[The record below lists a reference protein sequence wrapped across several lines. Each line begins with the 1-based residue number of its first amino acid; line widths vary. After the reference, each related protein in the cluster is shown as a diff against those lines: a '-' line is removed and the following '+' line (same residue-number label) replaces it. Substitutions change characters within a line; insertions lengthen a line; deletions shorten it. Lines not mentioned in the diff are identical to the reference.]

1 MPTSQILKRSL
12 MAIVACL
19 SLAGA
24 GSAMAA
30 IDIFLKVD
38 GIQGESVDKAHRDE
52 IEVQSWSWGVAA
64 REGAKAGKRG
74 CVQDITLTKFID
86 RATPPLVAA
95 AALGTQIPKAV
106 LTVRK
111 PGTVPLEF
119 LKLDLSQVLVSSVQQ
134 AVAAGQDRF
143 IEEVTLKAASI
154 LVSYRPQNADGT
166 LGTAITAS
174 VTGGC

>member
-1 MPTSQILKRSL
+1 M
-12 MAIVACL
+12 
-19 SLAGA
+19 
-24 GSAMAA
+24 
-30 IDIFLKVD
+30 
-38 GIQGESVDKAHRDE
+38 
-52 IEVQSWSWGVAA
+52 
-64 REGAKAGKRG
+64 
-74 CVQDITLTKFID
+74 
-86 RATPPLVAA
+86 
-95 AALGTQIPKAV
+95 
-106 LTVRK
+106 RK